1 MTEQTLSN
9 RDSTLEAPSNLGAV
23 WLDFARPLRAF
34 LSRRV
39 PQGIEIDDVLQ
50 DVFVRVHRGIA
61 AVKDGDKLHAWIFQ
75 VARSAAVDAIRS
87 RARHTAPAD
96 AAPELEGPDAPD
108 AEDSPER
115 LLALCVAPMLDRL
128 DAPYREA
135 MQLVEVA
142 GLTQAEAAE
151 RAGITL
157 SAMKSRVQRAR
168 VQLKELLVACCT
180 IDVDARGSVMGYE
193 ARDPS
198 VSKSEGCRPL
208 PRPAG
213 SCRNC

>member
-1 MTEQTLSN
+1 MTEQTLSH
-9 RDSTLEAPSNLGAV
+9 RDSTLDRAQALGAV

-39 PQGIEIDDVLQ
+39 PLGIEVDDVLQ
-50 DVFVRVHRGIA
+50 DVFVRVQRGIGA
-61 AVKDGDKLHAWIFQ
+61 LKEGDRLHAWIFQ
-75 VARSAAVDAIRS
+75 VARSAAVDAIRARS
-87 RARHTAPAD
+87 RHTAPAD
-96 AAPELEGPDAPD
+96 AVSALEVPDAPE
-108 AEDSPER
+108 AEDSPES
-115 LLALCVAPMLDRL
+115 LLALCVAPMLERL

-142 GLTQAEAAE
+142 GLTQAEAAA
-151 RAGITL
+151 RVGITL

-193 ARDPS
+193 VRDPS